1 MGSDGVRLGGDLMD
15 VTMAMRRLVRRR
27 LRGVTPPPDL
37 RPGQVELM
45 LVVDRHPGVS
55 VAAAAR
61 ELRLADNSVST
72 LVNQLIRAGMLRRE
86 TDPDDRR
93 AARLELTDAARRR
106 IANWRDRRAHLVGAR
121 LDELSDEDRASI
133 AAALPALRRLLTRL
147 EEPVG
152 DAADRLAA
160 PPTAPA
166 GDGRPAATSAQPSDD
181 EADRPTALD
190 DAAGRPAASDD
201 AVERPAASDDTAG
214 CSAASD
220 DAVERLAAS
229 DDTAGSQAASD
240 DAVGRPAASS
250 AHASSDGGD
259 S

>member
-1 MGSDGVRLGGDLMD
+1 MGRDGVRLGGDLMD

-37 RPGQVELM
+37 RPAQVELM

-55 VAAAAR
+55 VTAAAR

-93 AARLELTDAARRR
+93 AARLELTAAARRR
-106 IANWRDRRAHLVGAR
+106 IADWRDRRAHLVGAR

-133 AAALPALRRLLTRL
+133 AAALPALRRLLARL
-147 EEPVG
+147 AEPV
-152 DAADRLAA
+152 DETDRLAR
-160 PPTAPA
+160 PSLESVGT
-166 GDGRPAATSAQPSDD
+166 GGPAATSAQPPDD
-181 EADRPTALD
+181 EAGRSAVSGGT
-190 DAAGRPAASDD
+190 AGRQ
-201 AVERPAASDDTAG
+201 AVS
-214 CSAASD
+214 
-220 DAVERLAAS
+220 
-229 DDTAGSQAASD
+229 
-240 DAVGRPAASS
+240 DAVGRPAAPS